1 MDIMGVFYTR
11 VLHIFSHQ
19 QSSGQCAAHLG
30 AQEMFADGVN
40 KGRGWRSPWWS
51 YVLKRQVSWNLSLLS
66 LTVNIHF
73 SPPDHPAQGSKR
85 WLEFGVR

>member
-1 MDIMGVFYTR
+1 MEEPLVELCSEEAGVLEPQPAFTYR
-11 VLHIFSHQ
+11 
-19 QSSGQCAAHLG
+19 
-30 AQEMFADGVN
+30 E
-40 KGRGWRSPWWS
+40 
-51 YVLKRQVSWNLSLLS
+51 YS